1 MAYARRARSL
11 AAEEGTPTRRPA
23 AMVAADS
30 PFVRFMEFQPLPS
43 PAAVAKAKAA
53 SSPGPPCGITGQ
65 ENAPQQ
71 DMFSRLLAQAVAGVG
86 GKGGAPRDN
95 SRGVALT
102 KKPAS
107 LANVGISMQQLSL
120 ATATTSMEMSA
131 AVERHAKEPPN
142 APKPFDHEPDA
153 VDRAK
158 IDLAKRK
165 ERDLVRTRALA
176 AKIKKGPQPPANVF
190 LPPRSLLHDEDLKDE
205 EDVALISTDWE
216 ALPTGT
222 RISVWWEGNQEA
234 FECTI
239 RDWHVAVGADGKIF
253 YTHRCEYDGGTFDH
267 DLSKCHFDV
276 LEGAPCHDAV
286 FTTHSG
292 DTPRAGPR
300 FSLGADAPVGNDGA
314 PLSDRSDEGYIKGYT
329 PAKAADPD
337 ADPVFAN
344 NFEEL
349 TPKRRWLAKQEA
361 QLNEFCEELEAAD
374 IATPVRAMAG
384 TQKLRGRIALKR
396 FKQPQEATPRT
407 PRAATGRLTSRF
419 GPSSLLGSPRTPRQD
434 DGSGVPVV
442 DPSDP
447 HMTYRKVFQTP
458 AGALPS
464 RLGKPRA

>member
-1 MAYARRARSL
+1 MRRARSL
-11 AAEEGTPTRRPA
+11 AAAEDGTPTRRPIA
-23 AMVAADS
+23 VADS

-53 SSPGPPCGITGQ
+53 SSPGPPLGLAGQ
-65 ENAPQQ
+65 KENAPQ

-86 GKGGAPRDN
+86 GKGAPRDN
-95 SRGVALT
+95 SRGVALAR
-102 KKPAS
+102 KPES
-107 LANVGISMQQLSL
+107 MANMSMQQLSL
-120 ATATTSMEMSA
+120 ATATASMEMTS

-142 APKPFDHEPDA
+142 APKPFVHEPD
-153 VDRAK
+153 VIDRAK
-158 IDLAKRK
+158 ADLAKRK
-165 ERDLVRTRALA
+165 ERELARTRALA
-176 AKIKKGPQPPANVF
+176 AKIKKGPQPPSNIF
-190 LPPRSLLHDEDLKDE
+190 LPRAGLNDGSADDE
-205 EDVALISTDWE
+205 EEALISTDWE
-216 ALPTGT
+216 ALPAGT
-222 RISVWWEGNQEA
+222 QISVWWEGNQES

-239 RDWHVAVGADGKIF
+239 RDWHVAVGADGKLF

-267 DLSKCHFDV
+267 DLSKCHFEV
-276 LEGAPCHDAV
+276 LESAPCHAV
-286 FTTHSG
+286 LKTHSG
-292 DTPRAGPR
+292 ETPRAGPR
-300 FSLGADAPVGNDGA
+300 FSLGADAPVGNDGGL
-314 PLSDRSDEGYIKGYT
+314 PLTDRSDEGYVKGRT
-329 PAKAADPD
+329 PDKMAEGSLDGSF
-337 ADPVFAN
+337 FAN

-374 IATPVRAMAG
+374 IATPIHAMAG

-407 PRAATGRLTSRF
+407 PRAGTGRLTSRF

-458 AGALPS
+458 GGVPS
-464 RLGKPRA
+464 SSLSKGR